1 MRYDQERAQQPA
13 TTSPESA
20 KQRAPQAAPAEPAR
34 APHQSGISPANSGQT
49 PTKMLITQGDRDKMT
64 MRLQQALSTFV
75 EDPHQAVQEA
85 DSVFEE
91 AATHLTD
98 VLSERRHTLRA
109 SWQDRDT
116 ETQTEELRLALR
128 QYQEI
133 TERLLRI

>member
-1 MRYDQERAQQPA
+1 MRYDQERAQEPV
-13 TTSPESA
+13 TTSAESA
-20 KQRAPQAAPAEPAR
+20 KQRAPQTPGAEPAR
-34 APHQSGISPANSGQT
+34 APHQSGISAVNSGQT
-49 PTKMLITQGDRDKMT
+49 PTEMLITQGDRDKMT

-75 EDPHQAVQEA
+75 ENPHQAVQEA

-98 VLSERRHTLRA
+98 VLTERRHTLRA
-109 SWQDRDT
+109 SWQGPGT

-128 QYQEI
+128 QYQET